1 MVSYCIWSWGF
12 CIKWCQSFE
21 MSCVTIFRATASLWE
36 VQHHRDSWTLM
47 LPCWVSNGVI
57 RDVVHDIAWPF
68 FRARHSLPGWANSGT
83 ARRVWTSERGRHQGF
98 GLHTSE
104 RTSMKIL
111 WVDLVIWCL
120 FFSPVDGWR
129 WWILYDFVGLMIL
142 VCLLM
147 HTCYH
152 VSMVRDGSGGWVWW
166 CHVGCHAWPFF
177 RESMWINWNHI
188 FVIFCVVLGVHHC
201 TDCQDD
207 QVQEQPSGSGPP
219 KVAGVMDENT
229 FKPFLTSAAN
239 DASVVRAGWLQIFL
253 ARGSSIEIL
262 RPHSWPF

>member
-1 MVSYCIWSWGF
+1 MHKLRDGQ
-12 CIKWCQSFE
+12 KGLN
-21 MSCVTIFRATASLWE
+21 FRRRPASRFW
-36 VQHHRDSWTLM
+36 
-47 LPCWVSNGVI
+47 
-57 RDVVHDIAWPF
+57 
-68 FRARHSLPGWANSGT
+68 
-83 ARRVWTSERGRHQGF
+83 
-98 GLHTSE
+98 
-104 RTSMKIL
+104 
-111 WVDLVIWCL
+111 
-120 FFSPVDGWR
+120 
-129 WWILYDFVGLMIL
+129 LMIL

-152 VSMVRDGSGGWVWW
+152 VSVVRDGSVGWVWW

>member
-1 MVSYCIWSWGF
+1 
-12 CIKWCQSFE
+12 

-57 RDVVHDIAWPF
+57 RDVVRDIAWPF

-83 ARRVWTSERGRHQGF
+83 ARRVWTSEGGRHQGF

-111 WVDLVIWCL
+111 WVDLLIWCL

-201 TDCQDD
+201 TDC
-207 QVQEQPSGSGPP
+207 PSLHWLPGWSGSRTA
-219 KVAGVMDENT
+219 KWIW
-229 FKPFLTSAAN
+229 
-239 DASVVRAGWLQIFL
+239 ASEGGRGDGWEHIQTMSNQCCEWCISCQGWM
-253 ARGSSIEIL
+253 ASDISCQK
-262 RPHSWPF
+262 